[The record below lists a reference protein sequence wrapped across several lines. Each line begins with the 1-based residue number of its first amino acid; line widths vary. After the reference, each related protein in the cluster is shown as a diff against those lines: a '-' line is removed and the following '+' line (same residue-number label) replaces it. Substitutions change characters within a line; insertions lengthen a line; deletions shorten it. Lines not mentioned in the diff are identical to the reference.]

1 MLNFLLFSCVL
12 AFVFGQ
18 VQSFGSSW
26 KRPNTNLRL
35 QMSTKER
42 MPTSTNSG
50 STVPAPIVPCCAEN
64 DCFTEPTATNAG
76 LEIRCAL
83 HQNGIEADWKVPMD
97 EKMEMK
103 QNEAF
108 IPIKSSKDFGLAE
121 DEVAQAEE
129 TEKASTLDIVM
140 EEKEKNLSLKFDD
153 EEDDD
158 DCEEVCLL

>member
-1 MLNFLLFSCVL
+1 MMNFLFIISCVL
-12 AFVFGQ
+12 ALVFGQ

-42 MPTSTNSG
+42 MPTSTSSG

-83 HQNGIEADWKVPMD
+83 HHNGIEADWKVPTGD
-97 EKMEMK
+97 KM
-103 QNEAF
+103 EAF

-121 DEVAQAEE
+121 DEQAQAEE
-129 TEKASTLDIVM
+129 TEKETKLDMVM
-140 EEKEKNLSLKFDD
+140 EEKEKNLSLQFDD